1 MLAAAANTG
10 AAHAHQGARAVEVVA
25 IECVL

>member
-10 AAHAHQGARAVEVVA
+10 AANVHQGARAVEVVA